1 VKGKAAS
8 ALPACLG
15 DEGRNDLFDL
25 LTFALRAGYLGL
37 VMLGDAGY
45 QGKRPFAI
53 PAFILVGGHLSPPF
67 SSLIGFPIRT
77 TRAISEG
84 IARLLF

>member
-1 VKGKAAS
+1 VKGKTAS
-8 ALPACLG
+8 ALPARLG
-15 DEGRNDLFDL
+15 EEGRNDLFDL
-25 LTFALRAGYLGL
+25 LALALPAGDLGL
-37 VMLGDAGY
+37 VMLGDTGY
-45 QGKRPFAI
+45 QGKRLLAI